1 MASQEQSQILLLA
14 LNMASNI
21 PAELSPQP
29 WRSAFNQADSSVGT
43 DEAPECWKKLWC
55 QRMAV
60 QKGMS
65 DVGSRSFHFYYTANV
80 AALWSISE
88 CHLQNLK
95 LLISRQSFVWGK
107 KYSYHFQNTE
117 GFVVSKRDSQN
128 KNSLKA
134 LAFMQGTKAGS
145 WLSWEASVSLL
156 HTPRL
161 PVLHNRFQKG
171 FLKSQVWQ
179 TRAHKQVR
187 VLLSVLSLCSSPQI
201 SPGQSKTYGFYHS
214 LSSSTGLPYLA
225 NANLKVS
232 KTELR
237 ISFKPSS
244 SNFNKLWEMKFS
256 QVYQQKI
263 EDKEYWILESNIYG
277 AGEEAQWLR
286 VYTALPGGPEISS

>member
-1 MASQEQSQILLLA
+1 MPAHGCAERNEWRGLKELPFPLYSQRRCLVEYFRVPSAESEA
-14 LNMASNI
+14 LN
-21 PAELSPQP
+21 
-29 WRSAFNQADSSVGT
+29 FQAKFCLG
-43 DEAPECWKKLWC
+43 EKC
-55 QRMAV
+55 
-60 QKGMS
+60 
-65 DVGSRSFHFYYTANV
+65 
-80 AALWSISE
+80 
-88 CHLQNLK
+88 
-95 LLISRQSFVWGK
+95 
-107 KYSYHFQNTE
+107 SYHFQNTE

-134 LAFMQGTKAGS
+134 LAFVQGTKAGS

-156 HTPRL
+156 HTPWL

-237 ISFKPSS
+237 NSFKPSS
-244 SNFNKLWEMKFS
+244 SNFSKLWEMTVFTSLSTKNWR
-256 QVYQQKI
+256 QG
-263 EDKEYWILESNIYG
+263 ILNT
-277 AGEEAQWLR
+277 WK
-286 VYTALPGGPEISS
+286 